1 MADKPLIVV
10 TGATGQQGGSVVKF
24 LLEDGGFRIR
34 AVTRKPDSSQALG
47 GWPGT
52 IDSFLRANSSFPQ
65 KSSLLKA
72 WKLSRPT
79 SRTSKVL
86 KQHSPAPMAS
96 LVSRTVRNVYFNL
109 QGYLI
114 DFPMYQSGKEL
125 RQRRKRFDRGKT
137 L

>member
-52 IDSFLRANSSFPQ
+52 IDPFLRANPSFPR
-65 KSSLLKA
+65 KSSLLK
-72 WKLSRPT
+72 
-79 SRTSKVL
+79 V
-86 KQHSPAPMAS
+86 
-96 LVSRTVRNVYFNL
+96 
-109 QGYLI
+109 
-114 DFPMYQSGKEL
+114 
-125 RQRRKRFDRGKT
+125 
-137 L
+137 